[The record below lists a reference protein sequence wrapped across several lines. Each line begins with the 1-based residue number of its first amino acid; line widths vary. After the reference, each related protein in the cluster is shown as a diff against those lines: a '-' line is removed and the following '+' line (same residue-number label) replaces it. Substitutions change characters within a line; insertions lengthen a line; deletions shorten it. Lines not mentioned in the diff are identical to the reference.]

1 MKKFLK
7 YIKSSTKISKILM
20 SVWLFFVLILTLGM
34 VASENRESI
43 IVDIFLLAFMYV
55 LLSSMFLIPA
65 ITINQSAKGKNNTS
79 DPNKSKSTWVTTF
92 LLCFILGH
100 VGAHRFYTGRKF
112 TGFVYLFTMGGLGGA
127 CLTDLI
133 LVIIGKYTDKNGFF
147 IKYKNQFKEADVPTN
162 ANKRV
167 VDTEIH
173 SLKFDMT
180 QNTFDN
186 LKSETNRDEKK
197 GVNNSKEKLNQ
208 SRKYS
213 EQGFSDVVLDGA
225 EERTQSIPSANV
237 ETVGRNSTSRLGLTI
252 SIKPIISKDENG
264 DFSIDFDFDDDSS
277 YSSNKFIKDMAKFV
291 NKTGKEAPFVPFM
304 QYWPSYDSMTKQ
316 QKDWYFYWRGQVRK
330 RIYLKTDLSYIF
342 VHIYEL
348 LSGYGWTSAQDGYNQ
363 LLALWTNYRNEHI
376 RLDSYLVGW
385 LFDFAQLHKLEYAVP
400 EGMEI
405 TLPYQLAIRD
415 LLIDKHSNEKPLK
428 LPFPLIDALCDYSL
442 AGSKFYK
449 DGHQLLMNEAIPRVV
464 ALADAALIKK
474 KGKGILETYGPNR
487 PKKQTYYAFQ
497 SANCVH
503 ANKRMD
509 ISVKGYTSSQK
520 LRGYINE
527 LVRYAEN
534 VLRELYDCRGRLRG
548 VTLDDETASLVKAFL
563 KKEYSPNRKPIE
575 PEKKKEVKLDFESIN
590 ELRNQSDAVRIILE
604 VAEEKKEVKELLT
617 DLDAVKEIFVSMP
630 PYCRMLIDEMR
641 SKSWEMEYNSSVQAS
656 IEKINELS
664 GMQLACSIVVVEG
677 NTLILEDDYRDEFNY
692 IYEHLS
698 EIEIP
703 ESSEEKDTI
712 SKFDLTALSDEMKQ
726 LLETL
731 TPAQEEILHII
742 LSQENMSQRIEEI
755 ANAEMSMPEILI
767 DEINDIA
774 TQYIGDILIDTFD
787 AEMSVLEQYVNEL
800 KEAMK

>member
-1 MKKFLK
+1 M
-7 YIKSSTKISKILM
+7 
-20 SVWLFFVLILTLGM
+20 
-34 VASENRESI
+34 E
-43 IVDIFLLAFMYV
+43 
-55 LLSSMFLIPA
+55 
-65 ITINQSAKGKNNTS
+65 
-79 DPNKSKSTWVTTF
+79 
-92 LLCFILGH
+92 
-100 VGAHRFYTGRKF
+100 
-112 TGFVYLFTMGGLGGA
+112 
-127 CLTDLI
+127 
-133 LVIIGKYTDKNGFF
+133 
-147 IKYKNQFKEADVPTN
+147 
-162 ANKRV
+162 
-167 VDTEIH
+167 
-173 SLKFDMT
+173 
-180 QNTFDN
+180 
-186 LKSETNRDEKK
+186 
-197 GVNNSKEKLNQ
+197 
-208 SRKYS
+208 
-213 EQGFSDVVLDGA
+213 
-225 EERTQSIPSANV
+225 
-237 ETVGRNSTSRLGLTI
+237 
-252 SIKPIISKDENG
+252 
-264 DFSIDFDFDDDSS
+264 
-277 YSSNKFIKDMAKFV
+277 
-291 NKTGKEAPFVPFM
+291 
-304 QYWPSYDSMTKQ
+304 
-316 QKDWYFYWRGQVRK
+316 
-330 RIYLKTDLSYIF
+330 
-342 VHIYEL
+342 
-348 LSGYGWTSAQDGYNQ
+348 
-363 LLALWTNYRNEHI
+363 
-376 RLDSYLVGW
+376 W
-385 LFDFAQLHKLEYAVP
+385 LFDFARVHNLEFVLP
-400 EGMEI
+400 EIEELSFPNRTMI
-405 TLPYQLAIRD
+405 KDI
-415 LLIDKHSNEKPLK
+415 LIEKHSIEKPLK
-428 LPFPLIDALCDYSL
+428 LPFALVDALCDYSL

-563 KKEYSPNRKPIE
+563 KKEYSPDRKPIE

-590 ELRNQSDAVRIILE
+590 ELRNQSDAVRDALE
-604 VAEEKKEVKELLT
+604 VTEEKIEAKELLT
-617 DLDAVKEIFVSMP
+617 DLNAVKEIFVSMP

-677 NTLILEDDYRDEFNY
+677 NTLVLEDDYRDEFNY

-731 TPAQEEILHII
+731 TPTQEEILYII